1 MAKILSLTGI
11 VTGLPVEAHHVSQ
24 SIKALTGAEAY
35 DISISGSLGVVGTT
49 TLQIVSGSDFSGSF
63 QGDGTRLTG
72 ITSSF
77 ITSSDVR
84 GPHGTNSILSSS
96 YTVTSSFSDFATLA
110 SSSLVSDFTLTANS
124 ATSASYAITSS
135 FAQTASFVLGTV
147 ETASFVTGSNV
158 YGPHGSNSILSAS
171 FAVSSSIAESAS
183 FASASLSSISSSRAE
198 LAGIALTSN
207 TASYVKLAE
216 SASYIR
222 PINLKAAGSNSQVQF
237 NNDGNFSGA
246 SQLIYSQSNGN
257 LSIGTS
263 SYSDHTLEVAGQIS
277 QTGLCNSVALGR
289 DALKSHTSGLDNIA
303 IGEQAGCT
311 ISSARRNIAIGSFAL
326 KNNNSGNGNVAIG
339 YTTLQS
345 STGGSNIGIGSRAL
359 GCNLGGG
366 SNIGIGSTS
375 AFNNTSGNNNLS
387 IGNSA
392 AYCNCTGCSNISIG
406 NDANFSNCIG
416 SKNVAIGNSSIRD
429 ICTGTNNVAVGF
441 EAGCKA
447 NLSST
452 GNVFLGAQAGPS
464 SFQTIS
470 NKLFIHNAEGSPLIC
485 GDFSNREVN
494 IDGALTASGLIY
506 PTADGSANQV
516 LTTDGSGKLSF
527 AAAGTVET
535 ASYVKGENVD
545 GPLGM
550 NTIST
555 SSFAVTASF
564 ALSGGGGG
572 SATFTPFQTGS
583 VACFILPKLGSNCCF
598 GGNFAIVAGGENN
611 HANGN
616 HSFVGAGKDNTASSN
631 CTVVFG
637 QESKTTGF
645 RSFVFGYRSY
655 NCGNYGII
663 MGQLHSGSAHSS
675 TIIGGATNKT
685 CTQNSAIIGASSSC
699 IHISG
704 ETDSYSSILGG
715 QSQFIIGTSG
725 GYSVIGGGRS
735 NQICNAPSSSILSG
749 FCNCAR
755 HCNTHVIG
763 SNLCTDKTDYT
774 FVNNLDAEGTISSS
788 IFSGSYVGDGSGLTN
803 LTLTGDITIF
813 NNNIRY
819 EAYNSTQVVE
829 ILSSGTVFT
838 GIDWSR
844 SSTTIT
850 ITSPSHG
857 LTNGDY
863 VVVRNMGD
871 TDYVYG
877 AISGV
882 TTNTFQI
889 TNAVGSGA
897 VSGTTGAYIPAAG
910 ATGVSTSGATITAP
924 SAGNIQIQSIKV
936 ITGTTLASSFDLTMP
951 TSINNGA
958 GANSSLLNMNPPII
972 AAHRLDTGGYNGNAR
987 ITVNTS
993 TNFNVFTVNNITA
1006 LRNNLI
1012 RFTF

>member
-24 SIKALTGAEAY
+24 SIKALTGADAY

-49 TLQIVSGSDFSGSF
+49 TLQVVSGSDFSGSF

-77 ITSSDVR
+77 ITGSGVS
-84 GPHGTNSILSSS
+84 GPHGANSVLSSS
-96 YTVTSSFSDFATLA
+96 YAVTSSFSEFATVA
-110 SSSLVSDFTLTANS
+110 SSSLVSNFTLTATS
-124 ATSASYAITSS
+124 ATSASYAVSS
-135 FAQTASFVLGTV
+135 SHAQTASFVLGSV

-171 FAVSSSIAESAS
+171 FAISSSIATSAASATSAS
-183 FASASLSSISSSRAE
+183 FAVSSSHAE
-198 LAGIALTSN
+198 FADVSFSST
-207 TASYVKLAE
+207 TASFALRVE
-216 SASYIR
+216 TASFIDSSNIR
-222 PINLKAAGSNSQVQF
+222 AAGSNGQVQF
-237 NNDGNFSGA
+237 NNAGDFSGA

-263 SYSDHTLEVAGQIS
+263 SFSDHTLEVAGQIS

-289 DALKSHTSGLDNIA
+289 NALKSHTSGLDNIA

-345 STGGSNIGIGSRAL
+345 STSGNNIGIGSRAL

-406 NDANFSNCIG
+406 NDASFSNCIG
-416 SKNVAIGNSSIRD
+416 SKNIAIGNSSIRD
-429 ICTGTNNVAVGF
+429 ICTGTNNVAIGF

-452 GNVFLGAQAGPS
+452 GNVFLGTQAGPS
-464 SFQTIS
+464 TGQTVS

-485 GDFSNREVN
+485 GDFSGREVN

-527 AAAGTVET
+527 SAAGTVET
-535 ASYVKGENVD
+535 ASYVSGSNVD

-550 NTIST
+550 GTINTA
-555 SSFAVTASF
+555 SFAVTASF
-564 ALSGGGGG
+564 ALRGGGGG
-572 SATFTPFQTGS
+572 GNTFTPYQTGS
-583 VACFILPKLGSNCCF
+583 SADTILPKRGSNHCVIGTF
-598 GGNFAIVAGGENN
+598 SAISAGSCNSSSANCATVAGG
-611 HANGN
+611 
-616 HSFVGAGKDNTASSN
+616 
-631 CTVVFG
+631 
-637 QESKTTGF
+637 
-645 RSFVFGYRSY
+645 
-655 NCGNYGII
+655 CGNKIGTTQNNF
-663 MGQLHSGSAHSS
+663 GF
-675 TIIGGATNKT
+675 IGGGKSNTLCSYTGDGGAIVGGMDNCLDFSAAAFIGGGSGNIVKQSQRSVIVGGHCNKISAGTATY
-685 CTQNSAIIGASSSC
+685 CISMVGGFQNTGSC
-699 IHISG
+699 G
-704 ETDSYSSILGG
+704 FTGILGG
-715 QSQFIIGTSG
+715 CKNYVTHDHSFI
-725 GYSVIGGGRS
+725 
-735 NQICNAPSSSILSG
+735 
-749 FCNCAR
+749 
-755 HCNTHVIG
+755 IG
-763 SNLCTDKTDYT
+763 SNLTSDKSCYT
-774 FVNNLDAEGTISSS
+774 FVNNLDVEGTISSS
-788 IFSGSYVGDGSGLTN
+788 IFSGSFVGDGSGITN

-829 ILSSGTVFT
+829 ILSSGTAFT

-910 ATGVSTSGATITAP
+910 VTGASTSAATITAP
-924 SAGNIQIQSIKV
+924 SAGNIQIQSIKI
-936 ITGTTLASSFDLTMP
+936 ITGTKTSSTFALTMP

-958 GANSSLLNMNPPII
+958 GANSSLLNMNPPIV
-972 AAHRLDTGGYNGNAR
+972 AAHRLDSGGFNPNAR
-987 ITVNTS
+987 ITLNTS
-993 TNFNVFTVNNITA
+993 TNFNVFTVNNLTN
-1006 LRNNLI
+1006 LKNNLI